1 MISNKMFIN
10 VFNLRIKIQS
20 SIYVFNRFL
29 GNNKC
34 KTSKSLFN
42 SKVLLKKYEKK
53 FPQSLNPEETFIM
66 TTIARRFIRRA
77 FLYLNFFT
85 DLRSSTSE

>member
-10 VFNLRIKIQS
+10 VFNLRIKIQC
-20 SIYVFNRFL
+20 SIYDFNRFL

-42 SKVLLKKYEKK
+42 SKVLLKK
-53 FPQSLNPEETFIM
+53 I
-66 TTIARRFIRRA
+66 
-77 FLYLNFFT
+77 
-85 DLRSSTSE
+85 

>member
-10 VFNLRIKIQS
+10 VFNLRIKIQC

-77 FLYLNFFT
+77 FLCLNFFT
-85 DLRSSTSE
+85 DLRSSASE